1 MKENKFYGAYNKRIK
16 KDINDKAIGKIIEK
30 SETLKKISEAITKMK
45 PQRIDAGEEYLLSDE
60 AEGVMEELETSDV
73 FINIRIEDSFSDYKR
88 DQWLVFSKL
97 LYENGFYNDLSD
109 EEVNNMEFKLIKIT
123 DPLDSIAKDDEDIYC
138 GIEEILSSYCA
149 NMELES
155 SVCALRYFCN
165 KYVKDDLKDKFN
177 ELIEEYYTHNSLI
190 LVDYKSPVENF
201 ELARAKVLEK
211 SKDILELTRKKME
224 HPNMPLS
231 QPVAELEAAYI
242 LGKGV
247 CSEELIKKQN
257 HKYEDIFNEIIT
269 NNKNVEAAIDEV
281 KNSLVIFMSKGGKNE
296 VAKRLV
302 SDRSEATFNR
312 VLDYWK
318 NI

>member
-1 MKENKFYGAYNKRIK
+1 MKENKFYGAYNNRIK

-30 SETLKKISEAITKMK
+30 SETLKRLSETITKMK
-45 PQRIDAGEEYLLSDE
+45 PQRIDAGEEYMLSTE
-60 AEGVMEELETSDV
+60 AEDVMGEIKTSDV
-73 FINIRIEDSFSDYKR
+73 YINIEIEDSFSKYKR
-88 DQWLVFSKL
+88 DQWLAFSKL
-97 LYENGFYNDLSD
+97 LYENGFYDNMSD
-109 EEVNNMEFKLIKIT
+109 EEVRDMEFKLIKIT

-138 GIEEILSSYCA
+138 DIEEILSSYCA

-155 SVCALRYFCN
+155 SVCALRYFSN
-165 KYVKDDLKDKFN
+165 KYIKDGLKEKFDK
-177 ELIEEYYTHNSLI
+177 LIEEYHTHNSLI
-190 LVDYKSPVENF
+190 LSNYKSPVENF

-247 CSEELIKKQN
+247 ASKELIKKQN

-269 NNKNVEAAIDEV
+269 NKKNVETAIDEV
-281 KNSLVIFMSKGGKNE
+281 KDSLVIFISKGGKNE
-296 VAKRLV
+296 VAKSLV
-302 SDRSEATFNR
+302 ANRSKTTFNR

-318 NI
+318 NL